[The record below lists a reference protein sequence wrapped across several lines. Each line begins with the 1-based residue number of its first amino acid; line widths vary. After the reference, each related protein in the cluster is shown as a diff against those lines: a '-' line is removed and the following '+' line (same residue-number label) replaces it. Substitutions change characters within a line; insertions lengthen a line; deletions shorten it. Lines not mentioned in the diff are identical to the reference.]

1 MTKDDFINKCTIRL
15 NTLPRKQVDI
25 AVNSILEQMTNA
37 LVEGRRIEVR
47 GFGSFR
53 ISVRKAK
60 IGRNPKSGKACQ
72 VPEKRIPHFKPGK
85 ELRERVNIISL

>member
-1 MTKDDFINKCTIRL
+1 MTREELITRCTMRL
-15 NTLPRKQVDI
+15 GTLPRNEVDI

-37 LVEGRRIEVR
+37 LVEGNRIEVR

-53 ISVRKAK
+53 IRVREAK

-85 ELRERVNIISL
+85 ELRERVDI